1 MSSLG
6 NLIRSWFGAPSGSST
21 DALQEAIEVVV
32 DNSTPKIRLV
42 RGYKKKLKPPVESA
56 LDFIA
61 DLIKTI
67 PGPIDATDQSLADN
81 LLIKA
86 FFLNRDEFEAIISV
100 DEDLNAFFAENQP
113 GDFFVMLGMQ
123 RDAKTTFGSRLQGDI
138 VVRDVAM
145 QSVTFS
151 DQRFRAP
158 SVSMDAAYQNLAL
171 GVLQVLAHQ
180 ALEIILAEQARQTEL
195 EQLADELTAKIKAMA
210 RARRNLVLKK
220 KDAADMHSYQEGQE
234 LLNQVEAELNTIETE
249 QRGQNYY
256 LDRLIQVLQ
265 HPENYI
271 TTELSTLHLDRTG
284 ILLSGKSDD
293 PQKNINVLDV
303 QLSDNPL
310 RSVVFLKCNRETLM
324 EV

>member
-61 DLIKTI
+61 DLIKAI

-123 RDAKTTFGSRLQGDI
+123 RDTKTTFGARLQGDI

-180 ALEIILAEQARQTEL
+180 ALEIILKEQARQTEL
-195 EQLADELTAKIKAMA
+195 EQLEDELAAKIKAMA

-234 LLNQVEAELNTIETE
+234 LLDQVEAELNRIETE
-249 QRGQNYY
+249 QRGLNYY

-271 TTELSTLHLDRTG
+271 TTEMSTVHLDRTG
-284 ILLSGKSDD
+284 ILLEGKSDD
-293 PQKNINVLDV
+293 PQKNIRVLDV

-310 RSVVFLKCNRETLM
+310 RSVVFLKCNRKILTT
-324 EV
+324 V